1 MLVIS
6 EIPACTPCIP
16 AYALVFQ
23 EALGEVLDERNW
35 AVYAG
40 NMLAAA
46 LMPSSDS
53 NCSFLSYAYNDYY
66 ATNAA
71 QVSRV
76 ALQALLVPL
85 HTHTHNANGQVEL

>member
-1 MLVIS
+1 MLVS
-6 EIPACTPCIP
+6 EIPELIPCIP

-23 EALGEVLDERNW
+23 EALAEVLDVRNW

-46 LMPSSDS
+46 LTPSSDS

-85 HTHTHNANGQVEL
+85 HIYTQDADGQVEL